1 MFRFNNDYNR
11 GAHPEILKALAQNNE
26 ESYPGYGADRW
37 CERAQ
42 AEILK
47 HLGGVKAQVHF
58 IVGGTPTNATLI
70 AAALRPWQSVI
81 SVDTGHI
88 NAHEAGSIELTGHKV
103 LAVPAENGKL
113 TARAVEEEC
122 RRYLDGGAPEYLTQ
136 PKLAYISSP
145 SEFGT
150 VYSKAELE
158 ELSAVCKKYG
168 LYLFLDGARLGY
180 WLASEGCDVTLADLA
195 RLTDAFYIG
204 GTKCGALFGE
214 ALVLGNPALQDHFRT
229 CMKQRG
235 DVLAKGWLMGLQFY
249 TLFQNGLYF
258 DLARR
263 ADRQAMEI
271 KAAFQ
276 KAGIPLW
283 VDSPTNQQFAV
294 VSREQEAALAQN
306 FIFELNH
313 AVDAQHNCIRFCT
326 SWSTR
331 DEEVAALIAAIESL
345 PGCEE
350 AK

>member
-1 MFRFNNDYNR
+1 M
-11 GAHPEILKALAQNNE
+11 
-26 ESYPGYGADRW
+26 
-37 CERAQ
+37 
-42 AEILK
+42 
-47 HLGGVKAQVHF
+47 
-58 IVGGTPTNATLI
+58 
-70 AAALRPWQSVI
+70 
-81 SVDTGHI
+81 
-88 NAHEAGSIELTGHKV
+88 
-103 LAVPAENGKL
+103 
-113 TARAVEEEC
+113 EEEC
-122 RRYLDGGAPEYLTQ
+122 RKYLDGGAPEYLTQ

-150 VYSKAELE
+150 VYAKAELE

-204 GTKCGALFGE
+204 GTKCGAMFGE

-258 DLARR
+258 DLARK

-294 VSREQEAALAQN
+294 VSREPRRRPWRKTSS
-306 FIFELNH
+306 LN
-313 AVDAQHNCIRFCT
+313 
-326 SWSTR
+326 
-331 DEEVAALIAAIESL
+331 
-345 PGCEE
+345 
-350 AK
+350 

>member
-1 MFRFNNDYNR
+1 M
-11 GAHPEILKALAQNNE
+11 
-26 ESYPGYGADRW
+26 
-37 CERAQ
+37 
-42 AEILK
+42 
-47 HLGGVKAQVHF
+47 
-58 IVGGTPTNATLI
+58 
-70 AAALRPWQSVI
+70 
-81 SVDTGHI
+81 
-88 NAHEAGSIELTGHKV
+88 EA
-103 LAVPAENGKL
+103 
-113 TARAVEEEC
+113 EC
-122 RRYLDGGAPEYLTQ
+122 RKYLDGGAPDYLTQ
-136 PKLAYISSP
+136 PRMAYVSSP

-158 ELSAVCKKYG
+158 ALSAVCKKYG

-180 WLASEGCDVTLADLA
+180 WLASEGCDVTLTDLA

-214 ALVLGNPALQDHFRT
+214 ALVLVNPALGDHFRT

-258 DLARR
+258 DLARK

-294 VSREQEAALAQN
+294 VSREQEAALAKD
-306 FIFELNH
+306 FIFELSH
-313 AVDAQHNCIRFCT
+313 AVDEGHNCIRFCT

-331 DEEVAALIAAIESL
+331 DEEVAALIEAIGRL
-345 PGCEE
+345 N
-350 AK
+350 

>member
-11 GAHPEILKALAQNNE
+11 GAHPEILKALTQNNE

-81 SVDTGHI
+81 SADTGH
-88 NAHEAGSIELTGHKV
+88 S
-103 LAVPAENGKL
+103 KL

-150 VYSKAELE
+150 VYAKAELE

-294 VSREQEAALAQN
+294 VSRAQEAALAQN

>member
-283 VDSPTNQQFAV
+283 VDSPTNQQFV
-294 VSREQEAALAQN
+294 ILTPQQRETLARGYYFEEGAATPRGTVA
-306 FIFELNH
+306 
-313 AVDAQHNCIRFCT
+313 RFCT
-326 SWSTR
+326 SWATTQA
-331 DEEVAALIAAIESL
+331 EVDALLDDIAGL
-345 PGCEE
+345 
-350 AK
+350 

>member
-168 LYLFLDGARLGY
+168 L
-180 WLASEGCDVTLADLA
+180 
-195 RLTDAFYIG
+195 
-204 GTKCGALFGE
+204 
-214 ALVLGNPALQDHFRT
+214 
-229 CMKQRG
+229 
-235 DVLAKGWLMGLQFY
+235 
-249 TLFQNGLYF
+249 
-258 DLARR
+258 
-263 ADRQAMEI
+263 
-271 KAAFQ
+271 
-276 KAGIPLW
+276 
-283 VDSPTNQQFAV
+283 
-294 VSREQEAALAQN
+294 
-306 FIFELNH
+306 
-313 AVDAQHNCIRFCT
+313 
-326 SWSTR
+326 
-331 DEEVAALIAAIESL
+331 
-345 PGCEE
+345 
-350 AK
+350 

>member
-103 LAVPAENGKL
+103 LAVLAENGKL

-150 VYSKAELE
+150 VYAKAELE
-158 ELSAVCKKYG
+158 ELSAACKKYG

-195 RLTDAFYIG
+195 QLTDAFYIG

-214 ALVLGNPALQDHFRT
+214 ALVLGNPVLQDHFRT

-294 VSREQEAALAQN
+294 VSRAQEAALGKD
-306 FIFELNH
+306 FIFELSH
-313 AVDAQHNCIRFCT
+313 AVDAAHNCIRFCT
-326 SWSTR
+326 IWGTR

-350 AK
+350 SK